1 LGSLSRVR
9 AETEAAWSERV
20 EEWRK
25 SGAAE
30 EFAADKPYK
39 GSSLQWAASRL
50 RATPGR
56 KKRRQVS
63 AVRRSGKAAEIH
75 LAKVVRRARRD
86 EPAAL
91 SIEVAG
97 ARIAVRLGFDPVL
110 LCAVVRALKEER

>member
-1 LGSLSRVR
+1 MR

-25 SGAAE
+25 SGKTAE

-39 GSSLQWAASRL
+39 GSTLQWAASRL
-50 RATPGR
+50 RATTPGR
-56 KKRRQVS
+56 RTRRKVPD
-63 AVRRSGKAAEIH
+63 RRRRGKAKEIH
-75 LAKVVRRARRD
+75 LAKVVRRVRPD
-86 EPAAL
+86 EPTAL

>member
-1 LGSLSRVR
+1 VGGV
-9 AETEAAWSERV
+9 ATAGHAWTEEAAAGFGCAPERQ
-20 EEWRK
+20 
-25 SGAAE
+25 G
-30 EFAADKPYK
+30 
-39 GSSLQWAASRL
+39 
-50 RATPGR
+50 GR
-56 KKRRQVS
+56 
-63 AVRRSGKAAEIH
+63 EIH